1 MIHNILENCKDI
13 FIDSINK
20 LKSSNRR
27 IAIAKVS
34 KAIGKGGQRIVAKEF
49 NVSRDTIRKGT
60 HELESGVTIIDAYNA
75 RGRKKVEE
83 KLPNLLDDIKY
94 IVDCQSQTDPSF
106 RTTRLYTR
114 LTVQEVMTQLVQTK
128 GYRIEELPT
137 LQTLNTKI
145 NNMGYTLKKV
155 MKTKPLKKIPETDMI
170 FENVNR
176 VRDKYENDMKT
187 VMISIDTKDRV
198 KIGNFSRN
206 GKCRY
211 MVEAADHD
219 FGGEFITP
227 FGILD
232 LTDNIVELKFTESKA
247 TADFM
252 VDSIQDFWT
261 KKRYQESKKRLVIFA
276 DNGPE
281 NSSRRTQFMKRIIE
295 FSAKN
300 DVEVI
305 LAYYPPYHSKYNP
318 IERVWGV
325 LEKHWN
331 GDILD
336 SRETTLKFAGTMTWS
351 GNNPVIDLVEKVYEN
366 GKKVKKATMKI
377 YEKMIERA
385 GSIGKWF
392 VTITSEKCKDALN
405 MGNKT

>member
-1 MIHNILENCKDI
+1 MIHNFLGKCKDI

-20 LKSSNRR
+20 LRGSDRR
-27 IAIAKVS
+27 IALAKVS

-49 NVSRDTIRKGT
+49 NVSRDTIRKGI
-60 HELESGVTIIDAYNA
+60 HELESGFKIVDAFNA
-75 RGRKKVEE
+75 RGRNKVEE
-83 KLPNLLDDIKY
+83 KLPNLLKDIKD
-94 IVDCQSQTDPSF
+94 IVDSQSQTDPSF
-106 RTTRLYTR
+106 KTTRLFTR
-114 LTVQEVMTQLVQTK
+114 LTVKEVRNQLVQTRH
-128 GYRIEELPT
+128 YSLEELPT

-170 FENVNR
+170 FENVKM
-176 VRDKYENDMKT
+176 VRAKYENDVKT

-206 GKCRY
+206 GKSRY
-211 MVEAADHD
+211 AVETADHD
-219 FGGEFITP
+219 FGNEFITP

-232 LTDNIVELKFTESKA
+232 LTDNTVDLKFIESKA

-252 VDSIQDFWT
+252 VDAIQDFWT
-261 KKRYQESKKRLVIFA
+261 KKGYAKSKERLVVFA

-295 FSAKN
+295 FSAQN
-300 DVEVI
+300 DVNV
-305 LAYYPPYHSKYNP
+305 LLVYYPPYHSKYNP
-318 IERVWGV
+318 VERVWGV

-336 SRETTLKFAGTMTWS
+336 SRETTLKFAGTMTWYGKTPS
-351 GNNPVIDLVEKVYEN
+351 IDLVEKIYET
-366 GKKVKKATMKI
+366 GKKIKKEAMKK
-377 YEKMIERA
+377 YEAMIERA
-385 GSIGKWF
+385 DTIGKWF
-392 VTITSEKCKDALN
+392 VTINHEKCKDALY
-405 MGNKT
+405 MENKT

>member
-1 MIHNILENCKDI
+1 MIHNILDNCKDI

-20 LKSSNRR
+20 LKSSDRR
-27 IAIAKVS
+27 IALAKVS
-34 KAIGKGGQRIVAKEF
+34 KSIGKGSQRIVAKVF

-60 HELESGVTIIDAYNA
+60 HELESGISIIDACNA

-83 KLPNLLDDIKY
+83 KLPNLLKDIKD

-106 RTTRLYTR
+106 KTTRLFTR
-114 LTVQEVMTQLVQTK
+114 LTVEEIRNQLVETK
-128 GYRIEELPT
+128 GYKLENLPT

-155 MKTKPLKKIPETDMI
+155 MKTKPLKKVPETDMI
-170 FENVNR
+170 FENVNS
-176 VRDKYENDMKT
+176 VRSKYENDTTT

-198 KIGNFSRN
+198 KLGNFSRN

-211 MVEAADHD
+211 LVEAADHD
-219 FGGEFITP
+219 FANEFITP

-232 LTDNIVELKFTESKA
+232 LTDNTVELKFTQSKV
-247 TADFM
+247 TPDFM

-261 KKRYQESKKRLVIFA
+261 KKGYNKSKERLVIFA

-281 NSSRRTQFMKRIIE
+281 NSSRRTQLMKRIIE
-295 FSAKN
+295 FSAEN
-300 DVEVI
+300 DVEII

-318 IERVWGV
+318 VERVWGV

-331 GDILD
+331 GNILD
-336 SRETTLKFAGTMTWS
+336 SIETTLKFAATMTWQ
-351 GNNPVIDLVEKVYEN
+351 GKNPVVGLVEKVYET
-366 GKKVKKATMKI
+366 GKTVKKKIMKL
-377 YEKMIERA
+377 YEQMIER
-385 GSIGKWF
+385 SDQIGKWS
-392 VTITSEKCKDALN
+392 VTIKPEKCKDTLN
-405 MGNKT
+405 MEIKT

>member
-1 MIHNILENCKDI
+1 MIHNILDNCKDI

-20 LKSSNRR
+20 LKSSDRR
-27 IAIAKVS
+27 IALAKVS
-34 KAIGKGGQRIVAKEF
+34 KAIEKGGQRIVAKVF

-60 HELESGVTIIDAYNA
+60 HELESGITIIDAYNA

-83 KLPNLLDDIKY
+83 KLPNLLEDIKD
-94 IVDCQSQTDPSF
+94 IVDCQSQTDPNF
-106 RTTRLYTR
+106 KTTRLFTR
-114 LTVQEVMTQLVQTK
+114 LTVEKVRDQLVETK
-128 GYRIEELPT
+128 GYRLEQLPT

-170 FENVNR
+170 FENVNS
-176 VRDKYENDMKT
+176 VRAKYENDIKT
-187 VMISIDTKDRV
+187 VMISMDTKDRV
-198 KIGNFSRN
+198 KLGNFSRN

-211 MVEAADHD
+211 LVEAADHD
-219 FGGEFITP
+219 FGDKFITP

-232 LTDNIVELKFTESKA
+232 LTDNTVELKFTESKV

-252 VDSIQDFWT
+252 VDTVQDFWT
-261 KKRYQESKKRLVIFA
+261 KKGYRESKERLVIFA

-281 NSSRRTQFMKRIIE
+281 NSSRRTQLMKRIIE

-300 DVEVI
+300 DVEII

-318 IERVWGV
+318 VERVWGV

-331 GDILD
+331 GDILNNI
-336 SRETTLKFAGTMTWS
+336 EITLKFAATMTWK
-351 GNNPVIDLVEKVYEN
+351 GKNPVVDLVEKVYET
-366 GKKVKKATMKI
+366 GKTVKKKIMKL
-377 YEKMIERA
+377 YEQMIDRSEQ
-385 GSIGKWF
+385 IGKWS
-392 VTITSEKCKDALN
+392 VTIKPEKCKEALK
-405 MGNKT
+405 MEIKT

>member
-176 VRDKYENDMKT
+176 VRDKYENDIST
-187 VMISIDTKDRV
+187 VRHLKRNNKSILRD
-198 KIGNFSRN
+198 NF
-206 GKCRY
+206 
-211 MVEAADHD
+211 
-219 FGGEFITP
+219 
-227 FGILD
+227 
-232 LTDNIVELKFTESKA
+232 
-247 TADFM
+247 
-252 VDSIQDFWT
+252 
-261 KKRYQESKKRLVIFA
+261 
-276 DNGPE
+276 
-281 NSSRRTQFMKRIIE
+281 
-295 FSAKN
+295 
-300 DVEVI
+300 
-305 LAYYPPYHSKYNP
+305 AYYK
-318 IERVWGV
+318 
-325 LEKHWN
+325 
-331 GDILD
+331 
-336 SRETTLKFAGTMTWS
+336 ET
-351 GNNPVIDLVEKVYEN
+351 
-366 GKKVKKATMKI
+366 
-377 YEKMIERA
+377 
-385 GSIGKWF
+385 GSANTK
-392 VTITSEKCKDALN
+392 
-405 MGNKT
+405 

>member
-1 MIHNILENCKDI
+1 MIHNILGKCKDI

-20 LKSSNRR
+20 LKGADRR

-60 HELESGVTIIDAYNA
+60 HELESGFRIIDAYNA
-75 RGRKKVEE
+75 RGRKKAEE
-83 KLPNLLDDIKY
+83 KLPDLLEDIKD

-106 RTTRLYTR
+106 KTTRLFTR
-114 LTVQEVMTQLVQTK
+114 LTVQEVRNQLVQRK
-128 GYRIEELPT
+128 DYSLEELPT

-176 VRDKYENDMKT
+176 VRDKYKNDIKT

-211 MVEAADHD
+211 AVEAADHD

-232 LTDNIVELKFTESKA
+232 LTDNTVELKFTESKA

-252 VDSIQDFWT
+252 VDAIQDFWT
-261 KKRYQESKKRLVIFA
+261 KKGYTENKERLVIFA

-300 DVEVI
+300 DVKVI

-318 IERVWGV
+318 VERVWGV

-336 SRETTLKFAGTMTWS
+336 SRETTLKFAGTMTWDGKTPS
-351 GNNPVIDLVEKVYEN
+351 IDLAEKVYET
-366 GKKVKKATMKI
+366 GKTVKKETMQI

-385 GSIGKWF
+385 DTIGKWF
-392 VTITSEKCKDALN
+392 VTIDHEKCKEALN
-405 MGNKT
+405 MEIKT

>member
-1 MIHNILENCKDI
+1 MILNILEKCKDI
-13 FIDSINK
+13 FIESITK
-20 LKSSNRR
+20 LKSSDRR
-27 IAIAKVS
+27 IALAKVS
-34 KAIGKGGQRIVAKEF
+34 EAIGKGGQSVVAKEF
-49 NVSRDTIRKGT
+49 NVSRDTIRKGRY
-60 HELESGVTIIDAYNA
+60 ELKCGITVIDAFNA
-75 RGRKKVEE
+75 RGRKKAEE
-83 KLPNLLDDIKY
+83 KLPNLLEDIRD

-106 RTTRLYTR
+106 KTTRLYTR
-114 LTVQEVMTQLVQTK
+114 LTVQGVRNQLIETK
-128 GYRIEELPT
+128 GYRAEELPT
-137 LQTLNTKI
+137 IQTLNTKI

-176 VRDKYENDMKT
+176 VRDKYKNDIRT

-211 MVEAADHD
+211 AVEAADHD
-219 FGGEFITP
+219 FAGEFITP

-232 LTDNIVELKFTESKA
+232 LTDNSVELKFTESKA

-252 VDSIQDFWT
+252 VDAIEDFWT
-261 KKRYQESKKRLVIFA
+261 KKRYKENKERLVIFA

-300 DVEVI
+300 DVKVI

-318 IERVWGV
+318 VERVWGV

-331 GDILD
+331 GSILD
-336 SRETTLKFAGTMTWS
+336 SRETTLKFAGTMTWK
-351 GNNPVIDLVEKVYEN
+351 GKNPVIDLVEKVYET
-366 GKKVKKATMKI
+366 GKKVKKVTMKM
-377 YEKMIERA
+377 YEKMIER
-385 GSIGKWF
+385 SEPIGKWL
-392 VTITSEKCKDALN
+392 VTINPEKCKEALN
-405 MGNKT
+405 MEIKT

>member
-1 MIHNILENCKDI
+1 MIHNFLGKCKDI

-20 LKSSNRR
+20 LKGSDRR
-27 IAIAKVS
+27 IALAKVS
-34 KAIGKGGQRIVAKEF
+34 KAIDKGGQRIVAKEF
-49 NVSRDTIRKGT
+49 NVSRDTIRKGV
-60 HELESGVTIIDAYNA
+60 HELESGFKIVDAYNA
-75 RGRKKVEE
+75 RGRKKAEE
-83 KLPNLLDDIKY
+83 KLPGLLKDIQD

-106 RTTRLYTR
+106 KTTRLYTR
-114 LTVQEVMTQLVQTK
+114 LTVQEVKNQLVQTK
-128 GYRIEELPT
+128 GYSLEELPT

-176 VRDKYENDMKT
+176 VRNKYENEIKT

-206 GKCRY
+206 GKSRY
-211 MVEAADHD
+211 VVEAADHD
-219 FGGEFITP
+219 FGSDFITP

-232 LTDNIVELKFTESKA
+232 LTDNTVELKFTESKA

-252 VDSIQDFWT
+252 VDAIQDFWT
-261 KKRYQESKKRLVIFA
+261 KKKYAENKERLVIFA

-300 DVEVI
+300 DVKVI

-318 IERVWGV
+318 VERVWGV

-336 SRETTLKFAGTMTWS
+336 SKETILKFAGTMTWD
-351 GNNPVIDLVEKVYEN
+351 GKTPAIDLVEKVYET
-366 GKKVKKATMKI
+366 GKKVKKEIMKM
-377 YEKMIERA
+377 YEKMIER
-385 GSIGKWF
+385 SYTIGKWF
-392 VTITSEKCKDALN
+392 ITIDPRKCKEALD
-405 MGNKT
+405 MEIKT

>member
-1 MIHNILENCKDI
+1 ML
-13 FIDSINK
+13 
-20 LKSSNRR
+20 LKM
-27 IAIAKVS
+27 
-34 KAIGKGGQRIVAKEF
+34 F

-60 HELESGVTIIDAYNA
+60 HELESGFRIIDAYNA

-83 KLPNLLDDIKY
+83 KLPDLLDDIKH
-94 IVDCQSQTDPSF
+94 IIDCQSQTDPSF
-106 RTTRLYTR
+106 KTTRLFTR
-114 LTVQEVMTQLVQTK
+114 LTVEEVRTQLVEIK
-128 GYRIEELPT
+128 SYRLEQLPT

-145 NNMGYTLKKV
+145 NNMGYILKKV
-155 MKTKPLKKIPETDMI
+155 MKTKPLKKVPETDMI
-170 FENVNR
+170 FESVNI
-176 VRDKYENDMKT
+176 VRNKYETDIRT

-206 GKCRY
+206 GKSRY
-211 MVEAADHD
+211 VVETADHD
-219 FGGEFITP
+219 FGGDFITP

-232 LTDNIVELKFTESKA
+232 LTDNRVDLKFTKSKA
-247 TADFM
+247 TPDFM

-261 KKRYQESKKRLVIFA
+261 EKGYKESKERLVIFA

-300 DVEVI
+300 NVEVI
-305 LAYYPPYHSKYNP
+305 LSYYPPYHSKYNP

-336 SRETTLKFAGTMTWS
+336 SIETTLKFAGTMTWL
-351 GNNPVIDLVEKVYEN
+351 GNNPSIDLVEKVYKT
-366 GKKVKKATMKI
+366 GKTVNKKTMKI
-377 YEKMIERA
+377 YEQMIER
-385 GSIGKWF
+385 SDQIGKWL
-392 VTITSEKCKDALN
+392 VTINPEKCNEALN
-405 MGNKT
+405 MEIKT